1 MKIVKGSIIA
11 AKGFYASGKS
21 VGIKRKRK
29 DMSLIFSSKPCV
41 CASMFTTNKVKAS
54 GVLHNM
60 ALYEKGKKI
69 RAIIINSG
77 NANACNGKQGM
88 KDTMEMAK
96 VTAECLAIKSDE
108 VFVNSTGVIGE
119 KLPMEKIVPGIREV
133 CKNLDRDIVSGINCA
148 EGILTTDTFIKDKS
162 VEINVDG
169 KKVVIGGIAKGSG
182 MIHPNMATMLCFVTT
197 DANIE
202 ENTFREVLKEVVDD
216 TFNMLSVDG
225 DTSTNDTITALANG
239 MAGNEVITK
248 EHKDYNVFKDALM
261 FVCKHLAT
269 QIAKDGEGA
278 TKFLQVI
285 VKNAKSKEDA
295 KKVAKSIVSSSLT
308 KAAFFGE
315 DANWGRVL
323 CAAGYSGVDFDPK
336 DVTLTFSSARGSIV
350 VYDNGMGV
358 DFDEDIALTIL
369 QQVEI
374 DIIFDMNVGEF
385 EATAWG
391 CDLSYEYVKINGE
404 YRS

>member
-1 MKIVKGSIIA
+1 
-11 AKGFYASGKS
+11 
-21 VGIKRKRK
+21 
-29 DMSLIFSSKPCV
+29 
-41 CASMFTTNKVKAS
+41 
-54 GVLHNM
+54 
-60 ALYEKGKKI
+60 
-69 RAIIINSG
+69 
-77 NANACNGKQGM
+77 
-88 KDTMEMAK
+88 
-96 VTAECLAIKSDE
+96 
-108 VFVNSTGVIGE
+108 
-119 KLPMEKIVPGIREV
+119 
-133 CKNLDRDIVSGINCA
+133 
-148 EGILTTDTFIKDKS
+148 
-162 VEINVDG
+162 
-169 KKVVIGGIAKGSG
+169 